1 MLDTSS
7 IADQNFTNSQFDHM
21 EDKFGWMSRNYPT
34 CLMLPFKKENEGNLQ
49 LSGAAGL
56 YFALWHQ
63 IAKHEKEHSCA
74 QRHFKIISGH

>member
-56 YFALWHQ
+56 YCSLASDSKTRKGALLCTT
-63 IAKHEKEHSCA
+63 SL
-74 QRHFKIISGH
+74 